1 MSIPSILLIQLVI
14 DLEKKKEE
22 GKYKE
27 YVDGI
32 IELIALESGKSK
44 DEVRNM
50 KDEEFL
56 ALYSSLRSR
65 LASTNMDAILKFF
78 QT

>member
-1 MSIPSILLIQLVI
+1 MGIPSILLIQLIV

-22 GKYKE
+22 GRYKE

-32 IELIALESGKSK
+32 IELIALDSGKSK

-56 ALYSSLRSR
+56 ALYSSLRTR
-65 LASTNMDAILKFF
+65 LLNTNMDAILKFF
-78 QT
+78 QA